1 MNKELSPERKHE
13 IGVSVLLFEAS
24 MFGHTQTIK
33 EMLEIGANV
42 NVRVSDIYVED
53 EGVFNKKFAFTQI
66 DSDYTPLLTAIKYGV
81 GVDTI
86 KVLLKN
92 GADVNV
98 KTKNGQTPLTLATE
112 KGRKDVVKLLQKSGA
127 E

>member
-13 IGVSVLLFEAS
+13 IGISVLLFEAS
-24 MFGHTQTIK
+24 MFGHTRTIK

-53 EGVFNKKFAFTQI
+53 EGIFNKKFAFTQI
-66 DSDYTPLLTAIKYGV
+66 DGDYTPLLAAIKYGADINV
-81 GVDTI
+81 I
-86 KVLLKN
+86 EVLLKN

-98 KTKNGQTPLTLATE
+98 KTKNGQTPLTLASE
-112 KGRKDVVKLLQKSGA
+112 KGRKDVVELLQKSGA